1 MIKIEG
7 IDKQLVGIVAAKIR
21 SFRPPEP
28 YKGKGVRYKG
38 EYVRSKQGKTVGLN
52 KIWGIINLQSE
63 EKKEEE
69 IEVKKLRSL
78 TLVEID

>member
-1 MIKIEG
+1 MSVQNKV
-7 IDKQLVGIVAAKIR
+7 KQW
-21 SFRPPEP
+21 
-28 YKGKGVRYKG
+28 
-38 EYVRSKQGKTVGLN
+38 GLN